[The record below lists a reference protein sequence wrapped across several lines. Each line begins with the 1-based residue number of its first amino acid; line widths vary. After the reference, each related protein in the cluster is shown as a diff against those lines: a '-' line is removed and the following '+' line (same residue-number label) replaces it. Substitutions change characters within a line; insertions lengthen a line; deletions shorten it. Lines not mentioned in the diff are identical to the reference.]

1 MTRRRTRAANGTDDG
16 SPEPTAT
23 TAPATTLPPDARERA
38 RRDLWRDAWGR
49 AAVRSA
55 QTLLVLAL
63 VVVVVWAG
71 VQLQLVVVPLLIT
84 ILLAAAA
91 SPLVGLLSR
100 HLPRILAVWITL
112 LGAFAVLGGLGYLVG
127 SAVRD
132 QWSDLADGAS
142 AGLDELQGFLVDG
155 PIPIEQEQIDSARES
170 LVEFASGSQAQAG
183 AITGATLVVEVLAGL
198 FLGLVLLFFLLKDGE
213 RIWAFARSFL
223 PPAHGQRYDVAAV
236 RAVEVL
242 GGYVRGTAIIAFV
255 DALVIGVALALLG
268 VPLALPLAVVVFVGA
283 FVPLVGAT
291 VAGAVAALVA
301 LVSNGPLTALIVV
314 GVVIAVNQ
322 LEGDLLA
329 PVVLGR
335 SLSLHP
341 LAVLLALS
349 AGTIV
354 AGIIGAILAVP
365 FAAVTWAVIE
375 TWRSPDAE
383 RVQAARRKVPRR
395 RARTG

>member
-16 SPEPTAT
+16 SPGPTTT

-100 HLPRILAVWITL
+100 HLPRMLAVWITL

-223 PPAHGQRYDVAAV
+223 PPAHGHRYDVAAV
-236 RAVEVL
+236 RRSRSSVATCGAPRSSRSSTRSSSVSPWRCWASRSHCPWRWSCSS
-242 GGYVRGTAIIAFV
+242 VR
-255 DALVIGVALALLG
+255 
-268 VPLALPLAVVVFVGA
+268 
-283 FVPLVGAT
+283 
-291 VAGAVAALVA
+291 
-301 LVSNGPLTALIVV
+301 SSRWS
-314 GVVIAVNQ
+314 
-322 LEGDLLA
+322 
-329 PVVLGR
+329 GR
-335 SLSLHP
+335 
-341 LAVLLALS
+341 
-349 AGTIV
+349 
-354 AGIIGAILAVP
+354 
-365 FAAVTWAVIE
+365 
-375 TWRSPDAE
+375 RSPV
-383 RVQAARRKVPRR
+383 RSPRSSR
-395 RARTG
+395 W